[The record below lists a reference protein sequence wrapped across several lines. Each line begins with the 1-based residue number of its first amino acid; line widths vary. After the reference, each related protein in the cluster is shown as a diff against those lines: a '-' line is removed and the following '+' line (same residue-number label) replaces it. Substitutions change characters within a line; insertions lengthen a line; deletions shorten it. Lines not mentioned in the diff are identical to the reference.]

1 MIEKLKDFWSIFKNS
16 KNEFYKDKNEAIK
29 LLEIVKYIKILTSTA
44 YEKNKEIL
52 DYLDSNIYNYPNY
65 MFDCISNLISMLKY
79 EYNSNDY
86 NFIYVIF
93 NIKLECSN
101 TYCYMNKQFKQRK
114 FKDMKEEYINLIKNL
129 RDYEKKYKIGIL
141 DNFYDYDKI

>member
-29 LLEIVKYIKILTSTA
+29 LLEIVKHIKILTSTT
-44 YEKNKEIL
+44 YEKNQEIL
-52 DYLDSNIYNYPNY
+52 DYLDSNIDNYPNY
-65 MFDCISNLISMLKY
+65 MFDCISDLISRFKY
-79 EYNSNDY
+79 ECNSNDY
-86 NFIYVIF
+86 NFIYAIF

-101 TYCYMNKQFKQRK
+101 TYCYMNKQFEQRK
-114 FKDMKEEYINLIKNL
+114 FKDMKEEYMNLIKNL

>member
-1 MIEKLKDFWSIFKNS
+1 MIEKLKDFWSIFNNL

-29 LLEIVKYIKILTSTA
+29 LLEIVKHIKSLTSTA

-52 DYLDSNIYNYPNY
+52 NYLDSNIYNYPNY
-65 MFDCISNLISMLKY
+65 MFDCISDLISIFKS
-79 EYNSNDY
+79 ECNSNDS
-86 NFIYVIF
+86 NFIYIIF

-101 TYCYMNKQFKQRK
+101 IYRCMNKQFEQRK

-129 RDYEKKYKIGIL
+129 RDYEKKYKIVIL
-141 DNFYDYDKI
+141 DDFYDYDKI

>member
-29 LLEIVKYIKILTSTA
+29 LLEIVKYIRSLTSTA
-44 YEKNKEIL
+44 YEKNQEIL

-65 MFDCISNLISMLKY
+65 MFDCISNLISRFKY
-79 EYNSNDY
+79 GCKSNDY

-101 TYCYMNKQFKQRK
+101 TYRYMNKQFKQRK